1 MSSLDRAFPAL
12 SKSLTFTSRLHR
24 LHEIVDIRSDK
35 KVEWLLFW
43 YFLKNKNLKK
53 SKKIFMLIR

>member
-1 MSSLDRAFPAL
+1 MSPSDRTFPAL
-12 SKSLTFTSRLHR
+12 SESLTFTSKLHR
-24 LHEIVDIRSDK
+24 LHDIVDIGSDK
-35 KVEWLLFW
+35 KVEWLSFW